1 MGTSSERKP
10 FLAGNWKMNKTV
22 AEALATAR
30 DLSNQVAQLRDRVE
44 IAVAPPF
51 TAIYALAKQLD
62 GTNIGV
68 AGQNLHWE
76 PSGAFTGEV
85 SAAMLKEAGARY
97 SIIGHSERRQFFGE
111 TDETVN
117 RKLGA
122 ALKAGLVPIVCIGET
137 LAEREA
143 NKTFDIVNRHVREGL
158 KGYSAADLHSLVIAY
173 EPVWAI
179 GTGKTATS
187 AQAQEVHAY
196 VRKLLEELVGAELSK
211 KIRIQYGGSV
221 KPDNIADLM
230 SKPDVDGGL
239 VGGASLKA
247 DDFAKIVKFQ
257 QGT

>member
-76 PSGAFTGEV
+76 ASGAFTGEV

-97 SIIGHSERRQFFGE
+97 AIIGHSERRQFFGE

-137 LAEREA
+137 LA
-143 NKTFDIVNRHVREGL
+143 
-158 KGYSAADLHSLVIAY
+158 
-173 EPVWAI
+173 
-179 GTGKTATS
+179 
-187 AQAQEVHAY
+187 
-196 VRKLLEELVGAELSK
+196 
-211 KIRIQYGGSV
+211 
-221 KPDNIADLM
+221 
-230 SKPDVDGGL
+230 
-239 VGGASLKA
+239 
-247 DDFAKIVKFQ
+247 
-257 QGT
+257 